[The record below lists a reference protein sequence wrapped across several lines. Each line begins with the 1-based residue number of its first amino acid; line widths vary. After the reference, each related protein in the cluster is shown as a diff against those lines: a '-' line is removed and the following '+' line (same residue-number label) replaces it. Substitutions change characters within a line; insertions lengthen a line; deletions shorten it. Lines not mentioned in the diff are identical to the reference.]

1 MKQKVGMV
9 VFVNKHIHFW
19 SYVLGVGLAV
29 GGHYR
34 GFNLRSGVDSP
45 ILESWRDS
53 SSFNSF

>member
-1 MKQKVGMV
+1 MKQKVGLV

-19 SYVLGVGLAV
+19 SYVFGVGLNV

-34 GFNLRSGVDSP
+34 GFILCSGVDSP

-53 SSFNSF
+53 SFFNSF